1 MDPFTAFSTG
11 QFAHV
16 PIILGTVSQDALFFI
31 YEAAKSNVSNADYLL
46 LVSYL
51 FEFHAGKILE
61 LYPPHNI
68 FEHGG
73 IFF

>member
-11 QFAHV
+11 QFTKV

-31 YEAAKSNVSNADYLL
+31 YEAAKTNVSNADYLL

-51 FEFHAGKILE
+51 FEFHAPQILE
-61 LYPPHNI
+61 MYPPHSI
-68 FEHGG
+68 FEDGG
-73 IFF
+73 